1 MPSTLKQVIEDAR
14 SKGEYRCAHC
24 DYPLG
29 DVPLLEDLSIV
40 CPECGYEMAFEVKV
54 RLRARD
60 LEFDRDVRG
69 RLGRIERLLF
79 VRGIILIASVVG
91 IGIIAL
97 SIVGF

>member
-1 MPSTLKQVIEDAR
+1 
-14 SKGEYRCAHC
+14 
-24 DYPLG
+24 
-29 DVPLLEDLSIV
+29 
-40 CPECGYEMAFEVKV
+40 MAFEVKV

-79 VRGIILIASVVG
+79 VLGIILIASVVG

>member
-1 MPSTLKQVIEDAR
+1 MPSPLEQIIEDAR

-24 DYPLG
+24 NYPLG
-29 DVPLLEDLSIV
+29 EVPMRDDLSII

-60 LEFDRDVRG
+60 LEFDRDIRG
-69 RLGRIERLLF
+69 RLGRIERLL
-79 VRGIILIASVVG
+79 VVLGIILIASVVG

-97 SIVGF
+97 AIIGF